1 VGTIVTDNLRI
12 LMLEDS
18 PSDAKLIQHTLSKDG
33 VKFDAQV
40 VDTEEDFVNALMN
53 FKPHVVLSDHTLA
66 GFDSMEALR
75 IVQRM
80 EIDVPFILVT
90 GTVSEEFAVSVIK
103 AGAVDYIL
111 KSNLPRLTVAIL
123 SALSQQQDR
132 KRLKES
138 EEQFQRTIDGMVE
151 GVQIIGYDWRYLYV
165 NNIVADQ
172 SKIGRDDLIGKTMM
186 EAFPGIE
193 ASPMFSELK
202 RCMENREQVEME
214 NEWMYNDG
222 SKAWFKLIMQPASP
236 GVLILS
242 RDITQEK
249 NMIQLLE
256 SQNKRIKMVNSALDR
271 FLYSVSH
278 EFRTPICN
286 GLGLIN
292 LLRTNLDT
300 KDRDI
305 VLDKLEESIRNLDE
319 LLQNIGVYSEISS
332 LETTKDAVDFRRL
345 FNDCLDQLK
354 HMEGRDDVN
363 LMLTLK
369 EDALFYSDRKRLMI
383 IMGNLLSNGIQ
394 FRDPRR
400 KSFVEVVVVINSAAA
415 HMEIRDNGIGI
426 KEEYLDKIFEVFNTG
441 GTTSKGRGLGLF
453 MAREIVEKLGGN
465 FSVKSQRDSGTTFYI
480 TIPNGNASLN

>member
-1 VGTIVTDNLRI
+1 
-12 LMLEDS
+12 MLEDS

>member
-1 VGTIVTDNLRI
+1 
-12 LMLEDS
+12 MLEDS

-40 VDTEEDFVNALMN
+40 VDTEEDFVNALRH

-66 GFDSMEALR
+66 GFDSMEALH
-75 IVQRM
+75 IVKRM

-132 KRLKES
+132 RRLKES

-165 NNIVADQ
+165 NNIVSDQ
-172 SKIGRDDLIGKTMM
+172 AKIARDQLIGKTMM

-193 ASPMFSELK
+193 ASTMFSELK
-202 RCMENREQVEME
+202 RCMEEREQVEME
-214 NEWMYNDG
+214 NEWMYSDG

-332 LETTKDAVDFRRL
+332 LETSKDAIDFRKL
-345 FNDCLDQLK
+345 FHECLDQLK
-354 HMEGRDDVN
+354 LMEGRDDVN
-363 LMLTLK
+363 VMLTLK
-369 EDALFYSDRKRLMI
+369 EDALFYSDRKRLKI
-383 IMGNLLSNGIQ
+383 ILDNLLSNGIQ

-400 KSFVEVVVVINSAAA
+400 KSFVEVVVVVNSAAA
-415 HMEIRDNGIGI
+415 HMEVRDNGVGI

-441 GTTSKGRGLGLF
+441 GTSSKGRGLGLF